1 MGRTSNQI
9 YIASD
14 GRWQM
19 QSNVDEDD
27 GEAEEGGE
35 YDDIVDR

>member
-14 GRWQM
+14 GRGQM
-19 QSNVDEDD
+19 QFNVDEDD
-27 GEAEEGGE
+27 VEEEDEE